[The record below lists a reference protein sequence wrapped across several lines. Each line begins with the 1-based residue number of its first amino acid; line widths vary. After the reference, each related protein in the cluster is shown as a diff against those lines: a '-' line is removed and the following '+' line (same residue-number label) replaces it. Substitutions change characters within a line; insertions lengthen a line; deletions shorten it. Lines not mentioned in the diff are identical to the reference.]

1 MNLGWILSFKV
12 KRLTFW
18 LVPVSEAMPHR
29 VASSFNL
36 REIFTKKIVLRNTR
50 NEVKVVETLSL
61 TLHTSP
67 LHLSV
72 GCLECADPYG
82 CTRGPDSVNSL
93 S

>member
-1 MNLGWILSFKV
+1 M
-12 KRLTFW
+12 TFW
-18 LVPVSEAMPHR
+18 LVPVFEAMPLR

-36 REIFTKKIVLRNTR
+36 RKIFTKKIVLQNSR
-50 NEVKVVETLSL
+50 NEVKVVETLSM
-61 TLHTSP
+61 TLHNSP

-72 GCLECADPYG
+72 GFMGYIDVYG